1 MNLYAHS
8 LTPALV
14 RPLRPRVPALAC
26 LPALV
31 GLLTLCP
38 APAPAADATSG
49 TRWEV
54 TTSINAMGMS
64 IPGQV
69 TQVCS
74 TGEHQDQPL
83 PPESKQSQCSYTL
96 LSKSGN
102 TTRYAI
108 KCGGEHPMDGTGEMT
123 YASDQYSGKFNLN
136 SAAQGQMT
144 MAFEGKKMG
153 ACTGTEANNPAKVNA
168 IKQQA
173 AAGQAQYQQAM
184 AQSCKLQA
192 EDGARPY
199 PFMDA
204 LNTGTVQCPDPGL
217 KQQYCSRFQ
226 TYKPF
231 LNQKDSEAQVR
242 ASGVTGVVMGTPF
255 TDSLKLC
262 GVTADTVQTKLCS
275 AAENDGEMEFLVK
288 SCPVQAQAIAARECA
303 GRSYTSVS
311 AKYRGMCATYA
322 TANAKGTQGNSP
334 PGTPGT
340 PDPASTMKDKA
351 KSALKGLFG
360 R

>member
-1 MNLYAHS
+1 MNLDPS
-8 LTPALV
+8 RLTL
-14 RPLRPRVPALAC
+14 ALAT
-26 LPALV
+26 LLALSS
-31 GLLTLCP
+31 GLTL
-38 APAPAADATSG
+38 AADG

-74 TGEHQDQPL
+74 TGDHQDQPL

-96 LSKSGN
+96 LGKSGN
-102 TTRYAI
+102 TAKYAI

-123 YASDQYSGKFNLN
+123 YASDHYSGKFNLN

-153 ACTGTEANNPAKVNA
+153 ACTGAEANNPAKVNA
-168 IKQQA
+168 LKQQA
-173 AAGQAQYQQAM
+173 AAGQAQYRQAM

-192 EDGARPY
+192 EEGARPY

-204 LNTGTVQCPDPGL
+204 LNTGTVQCPDPAL
-217 KQQYCSRFQ
+217 KQQYCSHFQ
-226 TYKPF
+226 SYKPF
-231 LNQKDSEAQVR
+231 LGQKDSEAQIR
-242 ASGVTGVVMGTPF
+242 ASGVTGTVMATPF

-262 GVTADTVQTKLCS
+262 GLTAEAVETKLCS
-275 AAENDGEMEFLVK
+275 TAENDGEMAFLVK
-288 SCPVQAQAIAARECA
+288 DCPVQAKAIAARECA

-311 AKYRGMCATYA
+311 AKYRGMCSTYA
-322 TANAKGTQGNSP
+322 TANANGTQSNST
-334 PGTPGT
+334 PGAPGT
-340 PDPASTMKDKA
+340 PDPASTMKDNA